1 MTSYPSNRF
10 PRLVHMG
17 LGIVAV
23 ARSQQ
28 DLDRLRRDARIG
40 NIVGVVGGIA
50 LTIGI
55 IIGTAP

>member
-1 MTSYPSNRF
+1 
-10 PRLVHMG
+10 MG